1 MMESKVMRDMYS
13 KRSKPVCQKMDSMVI
28 KAIKRRE
35 PIKAK
40 KKSNADTLKKIECLN
55 NISKILRESE
65 FRELLKMFLY
75 PDRSLKKYVLWELWC
90 RMRERR

>member
-1 MMESKVMRDMYS
+1 MMESKVMKDMYS

-28 KAIKRRE
+28 KAINRRK

-40 KKSNADTLKKIECLN
+40 KKSNADALKKIECLN
-55 NISKILRESE
+55 NISRILRESE

-75 PDRSLKKYVLWELWC
+75 HDRSLKKYVLQELWC

>member
-1 MMESKVMRDMYS
+1 MMESKVMKAYR

-28 KAIKRRE
+28 RAIKRRK

-40 KKSNADTLKKIECLN
+40 KDSDTDALIKIECLN
-55 NISKILRESE
+55 NISRILRRSD
-65 FRELLKMFLY
+65 FKELLKMFLY
-75 PDRSLKKYVLWELWC
+75 PDSSLKKYVIQELWC